1 MEKQELT
8 VKDFFARE
16 SVSNKFK
23 ELLGKKAVGFV
34 TSVLQITN
42 QNAMLSKAT
51 PISIYNASAM
61 AATLDLPINQNL
73 GFAYI
78 VPYNEKYKDTQG
90 QWQSRC
96 NAQFQIGWK
105 GLVQL
110 AQRSGQYTAINVVEV
125 YENQFQSFNA
135 LTEELKA
142 DFEIDGEGRVVG
154 YVAYFRLLNGF
165 EKTCYW
171 SIAKVEKHGKKYSK
185 TFENSNSAWKT
196 DFDAMAKKTVLKN
209 TISKWG
215 ILSIEMQSA
224 VIADQAVIND
234 IDTMDVTY
242 SDAGENTQIEEQKD
256 VLMDN
261 DLQAVIENINSGNLT
276 IEGLQEQF
284 EVSNMQL
291 KVIEDGIKK

>member
-1 MEKQELT
+1 MKNELT
-8 VKDFFARE
+8 VKDFFARNE
-16 SVSNKFK
+16 VKSKF
-23 ELLGKKAVGFV
+23 EQLLGKKSVGFV
-34 TSVLQITN
+34 TSVLQITS
-42 QNAMLSKAT
+42 QNALLSKAN
-51 PISIYNASAM
+51 PMSIFNASAM

-78 VPYNEKYKDTQG
+78 VPYNEKYKDAQG

-125 YENQFQSFNA
+125 YENQFKSYNA

-142 DFEIDGEGRVVG
+142 DFETDGDGKVVG

-171 SIAKVEKHGKKYSK
+171 SIAKVEKHAQKYSK
-185 TFENSNSAWKT
+185 TYANNNSAWKT

-224 VIADQAVIND
+224 VVADQAIIND
-234 IDTMDVTY
+234 VETLDVTY
-242 SDAGENTQIEEQKD
+242 SDAGESTIIETKETISD
-256 VLMDN
+256 DELID
-261 DLQAVIENINSGNLT
+261 VIENIKSRNITLEALQIQYDVTDEQIKT
-276 IEGLQEQF
+276 IQDAT
-284 EVSNMQL
+284 V
-291 KVIEDGIKK
+291 